1 MREPQSISSY
11 SILAT
16 VAIASNQKDQ
26 SEEQSIPA
34 FDFYMASG
42 VLKTFKKEFR
52 QTIYDILEYTDYD
65 KFIAIN
71 GIEREIEKLS
81 TIDFDIK
88 QFYKFTR
95 EAEELKR
102 MFRIVYKKTLEKT
115 DTQVYQAMEGFAHD
129 VNSLCTNQITTINI
143 GTDTSAEGRMVT
155 KNLLRVINEGIGRN
169 EDPKSPK
176 IVFKIK
182 RGVNY
187 LANDPNF
194 DLLKKACEIAIKTTN
209 ISFSFLDTQYNS
221 QYYKEGDYNTE
232 VAYFS
237 NGTRVIDNV
246 IDRDKCFS
254 ASRGVISSTVI
265 NLPRIALKHKND
277 LVGFFDELNAKTDLV
292 KDQLL
297 ERLEIQSNKRAYN
310 FPFLMM
316 QNVWIDSEKIRDDDK
331 IRRILKQGAMEIK
344 FTGLNECVAA
354 LTGEIN
360 YSTKEAKELA
370 LKIVNIMREKTQEYE
385 KKYNFNFF
393 LAGNEDNEINKE
405 FLEFD
410 RVVFGKVKNVTDKER
425 YSPSFE
431 IDSNIDANKKIKIE
445 SQFHELTNGGHRIL
459 IKKNTKMTEE
469 ELLKL
474 INEMYKSE
482 VGFAKIV

>member
-1 MREPQSISSY
+1 
-11 SILAT
+11 
-16 VAIASNQKDQ
+16 
-26 SEEQSIPA
+26 
-34 FDFYMASG
+34 
-42 VLKTFKKEFR
+42 
-52 QTIYDILEYTDYD
+52 
-65 KFIAIN
+65 
-71 GIEREIEKLS
+71 
-81 TIDFDIK
+81 
-88 QFYKFTR
+88 
-95 EAEELKR
+95 
-102 MFRIVYKKTLEKT
+102 
-115 DTQVYQAMEGFAHD
+115 
-129 VNSLCTNQITTINI
+129 
-143 GTDTSAEGRMVT
+143 
-155 KNLLRVINEGIGRN
+155 
-169 EDPKSPK
+169 
-176 IVFKIK
+176 
-182 RGVNY
+182 
-187 LANDPNF
+187 
-194 DLLKKACEIAIKTTN
+194 
-209 ISFSFLDTQYNS
+209 
-221 QYYKEGDYNTE
+221 
-232 VAYFS
+232 
-237 NGTRVIDNV
+237 
-246 IDRDKCFS
+246 
-254 ASRGVISSTVI
+254 
-265 NLPRIALKHKND
+265 
-277 LVGFFDELNAKTDLV
+277 
-292 KDQLL
+292 
-297 ERLEIQSNKRAYN
+297 
-310 FPFLMM
+310 MM